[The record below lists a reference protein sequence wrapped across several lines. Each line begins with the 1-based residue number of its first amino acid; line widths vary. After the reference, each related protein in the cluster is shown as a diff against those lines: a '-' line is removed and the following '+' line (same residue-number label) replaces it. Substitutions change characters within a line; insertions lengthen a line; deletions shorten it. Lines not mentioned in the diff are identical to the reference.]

1 MWIGTFDGLNIVNP
15 VTSRIASYKHGA
27 QGSLS
32 HHSVYS
38 ILFDRMQTIW
48 IGTYAGGVDYY
59 NPYGHLFDFYNP
71 ATILNANLGILGPA
85 VEYDGTLYISSE
97 GGGLIAFDLAQQ
109 SFRQYTLPHK
119 ADGEKYLQDCLSG
132 R

>member
-1 MWIGTFDGLNIVNP
+1 MP
-15 VTSRIASYKHGA
+15 VELIT
-27 QGSLS
+27 
-32 HHSVYS
+32 
-38 ILFDRMQTIW
+38 TI
-48 IGTYAGGVDYY
+48 
-59 NPYGHLFDFYNP
+59 HLFDFYNP

-119 ADGEKYLQDCLSG
+119 ADGSVKNIFKKS
-132 R
+132 